1 MKARKRIVDIR
12 KHSRTIFSNENLWFF
27 SEENSDNQ
35 AIPAPKKSGRYE
47 GFNSIENSYSHY
59 SPEESEK
66 EESKKEC
73 PFIVDWQMSDS
84 F

>member
-1 MKARKRIVDIR
+1 MKARKRIFDIR
-12 KHSRTIFSNENLWFF
+12 KHSRTTFSNENLWFF

-35 AIPAPKKSGRYE
+35 AIPAQKKSGRNE
-47 GFNSIENSYSHY
+47 GFDAIENYYSRY
-59 SPEESEK
+59 SFEEPEK
-66 EESKKEC
+66 EKSKKES